1 MCGIA
6 GYLNIKNGCDKNSL
20 AAATDLI
27 AHRGPDAAGYFFNE
41 ANTLGLAHR
50 RLSIIDLSTAANQ
63 PMYSHCNRYVMV
75 YNGEVYNYKEL
86 KLQLP
91 QQGAALKTNGDSE
104 IVLELF
110 AQKGPAIFAELN
122 GMFAIAI
129 FDKDT
134 QQLFL
139 ARDHVGIKPLFVGI
153 NNEGALAFGSELK
166 VVKQLLNNKL
176 SINHTAVA
184 SFLHVGF
191 IPQPLTIYNNVFKF
205 PSGSYTKINCALAQQ
220 ANFLETVKPFWNDA
234 IATNTINDEAIAKK
248 ELNNLLVDSI
258 EKQLVSD
265 VPIGTFL
272 SGGIDSSIVTA
283 IASKVFGKKVNTFS
297 LAIANGKYNEATFAK
312 AVSEALN
319 TNHHEFSVTE
329 KEVLEMVPRFMQA
342 YDEPYADSSAF
353 PTMLVSRLARQHVT
367 VTLSGDGGD
376 ELFMGY
382 GSYTWGNRLQH
393 PIIKAGRKPLY
404 AAAQLMPAKY
414 KRAAHVLDY
423 NDKQNTISHI
433 FSQEHSFFKEKEI
446 EELLVKPERIST
458 QLHNNLYDSD
468 LSFNE
473 QQSYWDVAHYLKDD
487 LLVKT
492 DRASMQFSL
501 ETRVPILDYRIV
513 DFARKVN
520 PSLKIK
526 NGVQKYLLKEVLYD
540 YLPKAIFDRP
550 KWGFAIPLQQWL
562 KTDLNYLLEK
572 YTSEAIINQYGLVQY
587 KNVAQLKT
595 RFLKGEDYLFA
606 RLWLIIVL
614 HWWCSENNG

>member
-587 KNVAQLKT
+587 RNVAQLKT